1 MCYWYFFS
9 IASFPIKNKKTILA
23 YLLFG
28 NILTMTAMC
37 AMVSAFVEGL
47 QAVLDRSSFLKVTTG
62 FILPVFWL
70 LFFVLVVHAW
80 APPRWLILYLW
91 QKNWDLYNNVSHFS
105 HVSSLSYCLCFYHK
119 LSYYIWKWGKHMP
132 FFFNNE

>member
-37 AMVSAFVEGL
+37 EMVSAFVAGL
-47 QAVLDRSSFLKVTTG
+47 QAVLHRSSLLEVSTG
-62 FILPVFWL
+62 FILSVFWL

-80 APPRWLILYLW
+80 APPPPMVDSVYMEKELY
-91 QKNWDLYNNVSHFS
+91 LYNNVSHFS

-119 LSYYIWKWGKHMP
+119 LSYYIWK
-132 FFFNNE
+132 